1 MGDDLYQE
9 LSSMRPEQKPR
20 KRKNRRAQDVDPGA
34 ESKPPAGSVERRSRR
49 LTLASDTGDYLP
61 SRRANGSDTQHPG
74 QPETVNQATPMS
86 NLSLGSKGIVP
97 TTRNSGRDEGA
108 PATLNRPSTKQQ
120 VAHQLPGNVGQA
132 PRLEATLTNLARTE
146 IPKVNFTFTNLDEEF
161 PRTDQADEAG
171 SVKKMS
177 RKDKRELKHQE
188 KRDRQEEKDEA
199 KEAKR
204 RAKEQA
210 KTDRKNER
218 RSRRGQLPIDHT
230 DASPLTPKELKRR
243 QKERK
248 RQLDQHQVVAAGKVR
263 AIRIGIILWWLG
275 LAGAVYYGFVT
286 SRIEDATFSIPLLA
300 GGVMAAIQSVLPWK
314 RLSGRPIG
322 QIANLLG
329 ILGGLGVITT
339 LAGHVESTVIVFSL
353 YVVFLAYGSVLLP
366 LWGYGVSALGAV
378 GVYGAITWIANPTV
392 GADTILPVA
401 SLAVVSMAIALTN
414 MELLRYAREAA
425 RRLVRL
431 EIQQDGLQDRQ
442 KDLEALYE
450 VSRTIGAGEA
460 IEKVIPE
467 LIERTAGYVH
477 AKVGVMLLYRPVE
490 DILDALSPIWAAG
503 QPLEADGYNL
513 PLSSKSGAVWAFRN
527 GQPIAINEIPDGVTD
542 PLIRDLGVERVAAV
556 PLQIENRTIGV
567 MMVADKPT
575 DFDEAD
581 LKTLEL
587 LAAPAALVLQSV
599 VRLEASQETGRK
611 MSELA
616 QMKSDFVSVVSHE
629 LRTPLTSVIGALS
642 TMSRPEL
649 APSNPTAASL
659 LESARSQAQRLKVLI
674 EDLLTVS
681 KIDNQA
687 LPQRSELVEVQSFLS
702 EMITTGDNWDAV
714 TVDAS
719 EALAP
724 IHIDRDHLRRIITNL
739 VDNARKYAAN
749 STIEI
754 VAMEASSR
762 VRISVIDHGPGVPF
776 QFRETIFE
784 RFTQVEAPGTRGTGG
799 TGLGLSIVRELAES
813 MNGKAWY
820 EPTVGGGAT
829 FIVEFPAVDA
839 ALEVA

>member
-20 KRKNRRAQDVDPGA
+20 KRKNRRAQDKDPTV
-34 ESKPPAGSVERRSRR
+34 ESSPPSGSDERRTRR
-49 LTLASDTGDYLP
+49 LTLAAEPPDNP
-61 SRRANGSDTQHPG
+61 SRRVTLDAEPPLTSGAETPG
-74 QPETVNQATPMS
+74 LPSS
-86 NLSLGSKGIVP
+86 NLTLGTKGIVP
-97 TTRNSGRDEGA
+97 TTRDTSNNTSV
-108 PATLNRPSTKQQ
+108 PATLNRLPTTRAPERNLPTS
-120 VAHQLPGNVGQA
+120 VAQA
-132 PRLEATLTNLARTE
+132 PRLESTLTNLARVE
-146 IPKVNFTFTNLDEEF
+146 IPKVNFPFTDIDKEF
-161 PRTDQADEAG
+161 PRLENTNGEDTR
-171 SVKKMS
+171 KKMS
-177 RKDKRELKHQE
+177 RKDRRELRRQE
-188 KRDRQEEKDEA
+188 KRDRKQD
-199 KEAKR
+199 
-204 RAKEQA
+204 KEQSKQEKRLA
-210 KTDRKNER
+210 NEQEKRDRKNDR
-218 RSRRGQLPIDHT
+218 RSRRGALPPEHT
-230 DASPLTPKELKRR
+230 SGTSLTPKEIKRK

-248 RQLDQHQVVAAGKVR
+248 RQLDHHQVVSAGKVR
-263 AIRIGIILWWLG
+263 AIRIGIVLWWLG
-275 LAGAVYYGFVT
+275 LAGAAYYGFIT
-286 SRIEDATFSIPLLA
+286 GRLEDLTYSIPVLA

-314 RLSGRPIG
+314 KLSVRPVG
-322 QIANLLG
+322 KIASLLG
-329 ILGGLGVITT
+329 ILGALGVVTT

-353 YVVFLAYGSVLLP
+353 YVVILAYGSVLLP
-366 LWGYGVSALGAV
+366 LWGYGISALAAV
-378 GVYGAITWIANPTV
+378 GVYAAITWIATPII
-392 GADTILPVA
+392 GLDTIIPVA
-401 SLAVVSMAIALTN
+401 SLTVISMAIALTN

-431 EIQQDGLQDRQ
+431 ELQQEGLRDRQ

-460 IEKVIPE
+460 IDKVIPE
-467 LIERTAGYVH
+467 LIERTAGYVN
-477 AKVGVMLLYRPVE
+477 AKVGVMLLYRPTE
-490 DILDALSPIWAAG
+490 EILDALSPIWAAG

-513 PLSSKSGAVWAFRN
+513 PLTSKSGAVWAFRN
-527 GQPIAINEIPDGVTD
+527 GQPIAINEIPEGVTD

-575 DFDEAD
+575 DFDEDD

-599 VRLEASQETGRK
+599 VRLEASHETGRK

-659 LESARSQAQRLKVLI
+659 LDSARSQAHRLKVLI

-681 KIDNQA
+681 KIDNKA
-687 LPQRSELVEVQSFLS
+687 LPQRSEVVEVQSFLS
-702 EMITTGDNWDAV
+702 EMLTTGDNWDAV
-714 TVDAS
+714 SIDAS
-719 EALAP
+719 DMLSP

-739 VDNARKYAAN
+739 VDNARKYAAE

-754 VAMEASSR
+754 VAMETNGR
-762 VRISVIDHGPGVPF
+762 VRVSIIDHGPGVPF
-776 QFRETIFE
+776 QYRETIFE
-784 RFTQVEAPGTRGTGG
+784 RFTQVEAAGTRGTGG

-813 MNGKAWY
+813 MHGKAWY

-829 FIVEFPAVDA
+829 FVVEFPAAEEDLA
-839 ALEVA
+839 VA